1 MVHSSIVQDTLEV
14 SIPFQL
20 TLNDGADRAQ
30 IYYIMPSP
38 YWINEC
44 ITEKVFVSTAM
55 LVYEWVIDM
64 HNIYKYFLFVK
75 TGSILVGSV
84 CKQKKPPC
92 FHMAE
97 KGEYNHRP

>member
-1 MVHSSIVQDTLEV
+1 MYLREAVC
-14 SIPFQL
+14 F
-20 TLNDGADRAQ
+20 
-30 IYYIMPSP
+30 
-38 YWINEC
+38 
-44 ITEKVFVSTAM
+44 TAM

-97 KGEYNHRP
+97 KGSITIDPRWPMYILSAGFREP